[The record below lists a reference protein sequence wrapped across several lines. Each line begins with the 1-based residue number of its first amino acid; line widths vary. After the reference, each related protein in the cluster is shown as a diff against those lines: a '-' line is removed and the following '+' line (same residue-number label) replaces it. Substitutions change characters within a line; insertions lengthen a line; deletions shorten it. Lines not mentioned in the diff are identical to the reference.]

1 MTVYGALST
10 ALSGLRVTQ
19 AQLDVVAANVSNA
32 ETPGYTRK
40 TITQSSVY
48 AGYNAVGVQSDGISR
63 QLDELL
69 QRQIRSELGASGYV
83 ETTARYHDRL
93 NSLMGAPGSASSFDS
108 IINNFGTSLSALGDN
123 PSSQTAQQAVVGD
136 AQVLIQTLNAMSADI
151 QSMRAEADQGIA
163 TSVQTI
169 NDSLQRIEEA
179 NNAILSVTADGD
191 IPADLLD
198 ERDRHIDVLAQELD
212 IQVLEQNNGSV
223 TIFTS
228 TGVTLFSGTA
238 ARLDFE
244 PTANI
249 NPLATYSVDSSQSD
263 LGTVRVG
270 TGAGGTVD
278 LLAGN
283 NIRSGRLAGYVEAR
297 DEILPEMQARL
308 DEFAHQ
314 LALAMSLRPEASEAH
329 DPVVADTAADLG
341 GTGTFATIDFTNGG
355 ANDGSISFDLT
366 VDGVTQTIDITYAEA
381 NVLTGTP
388 ATVDQT
394 QLVDLINQEANT
406 AFGTVGVTYAVADG
420 TAIDLRSNTTG
431 AASNV
436 SVASYSETNLAGVTT
451 LADGSATGGT
461 GFDGLQIDLTGIQPG
476 NEVSLNF
483 TDTVAGQTR
492 QVTLVHVTDAG
503 SLPLSNEV
511 TANPDDLV
519 IGVDLTDPTAVS
531 AALAANGIGITAG
544 TGTGGDLQLIDDGAT
559 GQYDINSLSANI
571 SVTGMQTGEPYLPM
585 FTDGIASGDVYTAS
599 QDGLPQKA
607 GFASRIQLNSSIVDD
622 PSLLSMMDSSTPAGD
637 TTRATY
643 LYDQFNSTTITVS
656 AASGIGAV
664 SNPFET
670 TLAGFGREI
679 VNRTAF
685 EAASAERAREG
696 QEIVTN
702 GLLARQSEESAVDI
716 DEEMARLTE
725 LQTIYAANA
734 QVMNAAREMMDLLL
748 NV

>member
-40 TITQSSVY
+40 TISQSSVY
-48 AGYNAVGVQSDGISR
+48 AGYNAVGVQSDGINR

-69 QRQIRSELGASGYV
+69 QRQIRSELGASGYTDTV
-83 ETTARYHDRL
+83 ARYHDRL
-93 NSLMGAPGSASSFDS
+93 NSLMGAPGSASSFDT

-123 PSSQTAQQAVVGD
+123 PSSMTAQQAVIGD
-136 AQVLIQTLNAMSADI
+136 AQVLVQTLNAMSEDI
-151 QSMRAEADQGIA
+151 QSMRVQADQGIA
-163 TSVQTI
+163 NSVQAI
-169 NDSLQRIEEA
+169 NDSLQRIEEI
-179 NNAILSVTADGD
+179 NNAILSVSADGT

-198 ERDRHIDVLAQELD
+198 QRDRHIDALAQELD
-212 IQVLEQNNGSV
+212 IQVLDQPSGAV

-238 ARLDFE
+238 VRLDFE

-249 NPLATYSVDSSQSD
+249 NPLSQYSVNSAESD

-297 DEILPEMQARL
+297 DEILPEMQERL

-314 LALAMSLRPEASEAH
+314 LALAMSLRPVASEAH

-341 GTGTFATIDFTNGG
+341 GTGTFDPVDFTNGG
-355 ANDGSISFDLT
+355 VNDGSISFDLT

-381 NVLTGTP
+381 AAGAIDPTDVT
-388 ATVDQT
+388 QT
-394 QLVDLINQEANT
+394 ELVALINQEANT
-406 AFGTVGVTYAVADG
+406 AFGTVGVTYAVSDG
-420 TAIDLRSNTTG
+420 MAIDLRSSTTG

-436 SVASYSETNLAGVTT
+436 SVASYTETNLVGVTT
-451 LADGSATGGT
+451 LADGSASGGT
-461 GFDGLQIDLTGIQPG
+461 GFDGLQIDLTGIRPG
-476 NEVSLNF
+476 NEVSLNV
-483 TDTVAGQTR
+483 TDTFSGQTR
-492 QVTLVHVTDAG
+492 DVTLVHVTDAG
-503 SLPLSNEV
+503 VLPLSSDV
-511 TANPDDLV
+511 TAHPNDLV
-519 IGVDLTDPTAVS
+519 IGVDMTDPAAVT
-531 AALAANGIGITAG
+531 AALAANGIGITAAAG
-544 TGTGGDLQLIDDGAT
+544 AGGDLQFIDDGAA
-559 GQYDINSLSANI
+559 GQYDINSLSARI
-571 SVTGMQTGEPYLPM
+571 SVTGLQTGEPYVPM
-585 FTDGIASGDVYTAS
+585 FTDGIENNGVYTAS
-599 QDGLPQKA
+599 QDAGPQKT
-607 GFASRIQLNSSIVDD
+607 GFASRIQLNSGLVAD
-622 PSLLSMMDSSTPAGD
+622 PGLLSAMDASTPAGD
-637 TTRATY
+637 TTRATF
-643 LYDQFNSTTITVS
+643 LYDQFTSTSITVGP
-656 AASGIGAV
+656 ASGIGATT
-664 SNPFET
+664 NPLET

-679 VNRTAF
+679 VNKTAF
-685 EAASAERAREG
+685 EAASAERARQG

-702 GLLARQSEESAVDI
+702 GLLARQSDESAVDI